1 MGRSEFFR
9 KSKRQR
15 DLTFKSARLNRS
27 TRDELEDME
36 EVNPKAAKLLRRMIE
51 ATAPSVSRGYLL
63 QSRGETKPGQKS
75 NTATA

>member
-1 MGRSEFFR
+1 
-9 KSKRQR
+9 
-15 DLTFKSARLNRS
+15 
-27 TRDELEDME
+27 ME